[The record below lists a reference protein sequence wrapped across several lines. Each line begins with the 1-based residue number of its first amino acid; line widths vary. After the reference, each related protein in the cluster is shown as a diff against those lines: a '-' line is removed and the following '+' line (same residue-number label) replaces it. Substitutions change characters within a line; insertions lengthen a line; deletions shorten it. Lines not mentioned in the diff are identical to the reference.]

1 MGKRPKKIRNRL
13 VPVRKTFWV
22 PRYSQKKNLEY
33 RWVPTFIFQKS
44 QIEIPL
50 NEKCWLFTCSYSSCI
65 HKIWTG
71 AHFHKLTTIFAPR
84 NLKMCCYL
92 SHLLLKR
99 LSAER
104 REAKNSATRPRYA
117 CTTKHISQPI
127 SCEHFYNDNFYKIQR
142 R

>member
-1 MGKRPKKIRNRL
+1 MSTGQEKILGPLGQLN
-13 VPVRKTFWV
+13 PVKF
-22 PRYSQKKNLEY
+22 LDL
-33 RWVPTFIFQKS
+33 TFIFQRS

-50 NEKCWLFTCSYSSCI
+50 KEKCWLFTCTYSSCI
-65 HKIWTG
+65 HKILTG
-71 AHFHKLTTIFAPR
+71 AHFHKLTTIFVPR
-84 NLKMCCYL
+84 NSKICCYL

-99 LSAER
+99 LSAGR

-127 SCEHFYNDNFYKIQR
+127 SCEHLYKCSKLER